1 MELLLLILLVIFLGI
16 LIYIIIKHRV
26 TGITRKQFWMLWS
39 VIMSPAFSL
48 GAWVVLY
55 GKDEQLPLVLIISTF
70 VIFLFLYWFLLQWGQ
85 VKSQEKPK
93 QPSGDVSTDD
103 QTESKTSELK
113 LRPIT
118 PNEEKQ
124 LRNCFP
130 WGIYYLQNLD
140 YRPQA
145 ILCRGKLRANP
156 ELAYNTIQ
164 SKVTEKF
171 GDRFFVIFQEGA
183 KDQPFFALV
192 PNPHSQTQ
200 NPDQQF
206 SEKPGLA
213 LGLLAISFFV
223 TTISGIDIAVVSW
236 DKLQIDLS
244 LLQKGLSY
252 SLALVGILLLREG
265 SHYLMTR
272 YYQIRST
279 LPYFIPLPF
288 FPGTLGGLIQKR
300 SPIPNRQALFDIA
313 IIGPAVG
320 LIASI
325 SILAWGISISEVVD
339 LSEESRL
346 LSIDNLNPRFSF
358 LLAILSKIA
367 LGTQLGQET
376 AINLHPIAVA
386 GYVALG
392 LTTLNLMP
400 IGQLDGGQIAHAVFG
415 QRTAAGIGQITR
427 ILMLILAW
435 KQPDFLIIAIVTIF
449 MPVFDEPALNDV
461 SQLNNWRDLG
471 GLLALAM
478 VVIILLPL
486 PATVAQWLN
495 L

>member
-1 MELLLLILLVIFLGI
+1 MEFLLLILLGIFT
-16 LIYIIIKHRV
+16 YIIIKRSV
-26 TGITRKQFWMLWS
+26 TGMTRTPVWMLWL
-39 VIMSPAFSL
+39 VIMSPAFSWS
-48 GAWVVLY
+48 AWVLLY
-55 GKDEQLPLVLIISTF
+55 GEDEQLPLILIISPF
-70 VIFLFLYWFLLQWGQ
+70 VICLFLYWLLVQLGRIKSE
-85 VKSQEKPK
+85 VKSQQPSEDSATDGEPKPK
-93 QPSGDVSTDD
+93 TP
-103 QTESKTSELK
+103 ELK

-156 ELAYNTIQ
+156 ELAYDTIQ

-200 NPDQQF
+200 NPEAQF

-213 LGLLAISFFV
+213 LGLLAITFFV
-223 TTISGIDIAVVSW
+223 ATISGIDIAVVSW
-236 DKLQIDLS
+236 DKLQLDLS
-244 LLQKGLSY
+244 LWQKGLGY
-252 SLALVGILLLREG
+252 SLALVGILLVREG

-272 YYQIRST
+272 RYKIRTT

-300 SPIPNRQALFDIA
+300 SPIPHRQALFDIA
-313 IIGPAVG
+313 IIGPMVG

-325 SILAWGISISEVVD
+325 SIFAWGLSISEVVE

-367 LGTQLGQET
+367 LGAQLGQET

-392 LTTLNLMP
+392 LTTLNLIP

-449 MPVFDEPALNDV
+449 MPILDEPALNDV
-461 SQLNNWRDLG
+461 SQLDNWRDLG
-471 GLLALAM
+471 GLLALVM

-486 PATVAQWLN
+486 PVTVAQWLH